1 MSDFDFTMTIEG
13 DVLDGVVSC
22 HKDDEGTN
30 CYTITLQTQPDYIDA
45 EGNNIEEP
53 YDGFSAVKKY
63 RLNLP
68 SFNPSNQKVF
78 ASNDEVM
85 VYVLSLPD
93 NCFSPWFDDPVEESE

>member
-13 DVLDGVVSC
+13 DVLDGVITTSQ
-22 HKDDEGTN
+22 DDEGSN
-30 CYTITLQTQPDYIDA
+30 CYTIALQTQPNFVNEDG
-45 EGNNIEEP
+45 EEIENP

-85 VYVLSLPD
+85 GYVLSLPD